1 MKKWLATLGIITCV
15 FGLTGCGAKETKITG
30 DPVDSS
36 VESQLISFGESYV
49 TGVAQAA
56 DAGQA
61 SAYADNDAITAAIES
76 YDSVKEDIGTIN
88 GFRSDDEYVVMPD
101 DSTYE
106 IVIGYDGSD
115 HDGYVTLNVDSTS
128 GTLTSMQYNV
138 NYSFG
143 ELMGQAGLNTVLG
156 MGTTFVILI
165 LLALLISLFKFIPN
179 GQTKKK
185 AAAKEEDVTPE
196 QALSEAAEEA
206 PAEDLTDDGEL
217 VAVIAAAI
225 AASEGKRS
233 TSGFQVRSIRK
244 SRNR

>member
-1 MKKWLATLGIITCV
+1 MKKWLATLGVITCV
-15 FGLTGCGAKETKITG
+15 FGLTGCGAKETKVTG
-30 DPVDSS
+30 APVDSS

-49 TGVAQAA
+49 TGVAQVA

-61 SAYADNDAITAAIES
+61 EAYADNDAITAAIES
-76 YDSVKEDIGTIN
+76 YDSVKEDIGTIE

-106 IVIGYDGSD
+106 IVIGYE
-115 HDGYVTLNVDSTS
+115 V
-128 GTLTSMQYNV
+128 TSMQYNV
-138 NYSFG
+138 NYSFA
-143 ELMGQAGLNTVLG
+143 ELMEQAGLNTVLG

-165 LLALLISLFKFIPN
+165 LLALLISLFKFLPN
-179 GQTKKK
+179 GQKKK
-185 AAAKEEDVTPE
+185 QAVKEDVTPE
-196 QALSEAAEEA
+196 QAVAEAAAGEPEELA
-206 PAEDLTDDGEL
+206 DDGEL

-225 AASEGKRS
+225 AASEGKKT

>member
-1 MKKWLATLGIITCV
+1 MKKWLATLGVITCV
-15 FGLTGCGAKETKITG
+15 FGLTGCGAKETKVTG
-30 DPVDSS
+30 APVDSS

-61 SAYADNDAITAAIES
+61 EAYADNDAITAAIES
-76 YDSVKEDIGTIN
+76 YDSVKEDIGTIE

-106 IVIGYDGSD
+106 IVIGYEGTG
-115 HDGYVTLNVDSTS
+115 HDGYVTLNVDSAS

-143 ELMGQAGLNTVLG
+143 ELMEQAGLNTVLG

-165 LLALLISLFKFIPN
+165 LLALLISLFKFLPN
-179 GQTKKK
+179 GQKKK
-185 AAAKEEDVTPE
+185 QAVKEDVTPE
-196 QALSEAAEEA
+196 QAVAEAAAGEPEELA
-206 PAEDLTDDGEL
+206 DDGEL

-225 AASEGKRS
+225 AASEGKKT

>member
-1 MKKWLATLGIITCV
+1 MKKWLATLGVITCV
-15 FGLTGCGAKETKITG
+15 FGLTGCGAKETKVTG
-30 DPVDSS
+30 APVDSS

-61 SAYADNDAITAAIES
+61 EAYADNDAITAAIES
-76 YDSVKEDIGTIN
+76 YDSVKEDIGTIES
-88 GFRSDDEYVVMPD
+88 FRSDDEYVVMPD

-106 IVIGYDGSD
+106 IVIGYE
-115 HDGYVTLNVDSTS
+115 
-128 GTLTSMQYNV
+128 GTGQ
-138 NYSFG
+138 
-143 ELMGQAGLNTVLG
+143 ELMEQAGLNTVLG

-165 LLALLISLFKFIPN
+165 LLALLISLFKFLPN
-179 GQTKKK
+179 GQKKK
-185 AAAKEEDVTPE
+185 QAVKEDVTPE
-196 QALSEAAEEA
+196 QAVAEAAAGEPEELA
-206 PAEDLTDDGEL
+206 DDGEL

-225 AASEGKRS
+225 AASEGKKT